1 MLRPKDG
8 AIGIKNNK
16 KKKKKKKEKK
26 EKKREYKLPL
36 CWDFIMASTY
46 TKNNKRKEGELKLHV
61 CQYLGMV
68 PGCTQKQPKTKGKP
82 NCVKT

>member
-1 MLRPKDG
+1 VTTPTCAQKQQNKKKKTRKKRTQGHPLLRPKDG

-36 CWDFIMASTY
+36 C
-46 TKNNKRKEGELKLHV
+46 
-61 CQYLGMV
+61 
-68 PGCTQKQPKTKGKP
+68 
-82 NCVKT
+82 

>member
-1 MLRPKDG
+1 
-8 AIGIKNNK
+8 
-16 KKKKKKKEKK
+16 
-26 EKKREYKLPL
+26 
-36 CWDFIMASTY
+36 MASTY